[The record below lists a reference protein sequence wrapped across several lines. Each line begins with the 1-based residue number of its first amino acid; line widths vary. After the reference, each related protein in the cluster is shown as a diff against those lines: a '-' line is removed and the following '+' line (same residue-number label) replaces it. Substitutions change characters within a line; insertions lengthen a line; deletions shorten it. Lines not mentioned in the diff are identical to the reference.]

1 MLSCFGKMT
10 LLCFNY
16 LLTYVFMYLFNDY
29 IFGLHCVAYYYDLS
43 AFGIG

>member
-1 MLSCFGKMT
+1 
-10 LLCFNY
+10 
-16 LLTYVFMYLFNDY
+16 MYLFNDY